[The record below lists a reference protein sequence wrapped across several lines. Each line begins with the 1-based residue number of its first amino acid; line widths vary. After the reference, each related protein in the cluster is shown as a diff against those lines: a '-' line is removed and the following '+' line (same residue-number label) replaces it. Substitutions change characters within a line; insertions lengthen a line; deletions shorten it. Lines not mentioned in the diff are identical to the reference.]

1 MDVEAA
7 KAPVEAPQPAPSR
20 QKLDMKAHPYL
31 KNRIAKVLEFI
42 DRGAFGA
49 VFLGELENLFG
60 LVAERVWLGE
70 SSLAPLLGIAAADI
84 EARHSDPE
92 LRHELYVASHER
104 WSEYRRLKAETP
116 EIAAEKY
123 HDILQYIDPALSSR
137 QVAIK
142 VLRPAVESA
151 GDADME
157 KRMAELMKSQFLRES
172 RLLNALKHR
181 NIVGFYGLVDD
192 PHYGLCMILEYLN
205 GVTLADGLAKGR
217 MPADVAVELALG
229 VAEALRYCHTDPSH
243 PPVLHRDLKPGNI
256 MIVSEDTGMR
266 PVLIDFGIGKFDG
279 PGQTQLTM
287 PGSISGTPRYM
298 APEQWEGDS
307 TKITPATDMY
317 ALSLVLFEMLA
328 GEPAYGTDDD
338 ISALR
343 TSALNP
349 RLPHPKGL
357 RDFEHL
363 KGISRR
369 LEDLVEIGRLKDPAK
384 RWTMSEFIR
393 QAKTI
398 FETRVFEQPPEPPA
412 SLTELHIEK
421 KIHDWRSQQI
431 DTRIH
436 FLKIQEGILET
447 SQLMRERRFEAA
459 SAKSLQ
465 LAKEVL
471 PLPKRYD
478 PLKQALLRRMTVLAW
493 LEYRA
498 GLYPEL
504 PRLLDGA
511 RSLLAPLAAGDN
523 DLVTTRFRFVERLF
537 EPHKAVVMAL
547 NIIQANFVNDVRTAL
562 AGHPDPGQLRDL
574 QGRVETGKAMFA
586 SLDPHRVGQAAHKRT
601 ARELEELTCALANL
615 MEAGGA
621 AAK

>member
-1 MDVEAA
+1 M
-7 KAPVEAPQPAPSR
+7 PAVSR
-20 QKLDMKAHPYL
+20 QKLDMAAHPYL
-31 KNRIAKVLEFI
+31 KNRIAHVVEFI

-70 SSLAPLLGIAAADI
+70 SALAPLLGIPAADL

-104 WSEYRRLKAETP
+104 WTEYRRLKTEAPAVAE
-116 EIAAEKY
+116 EKF

-142 VLRPAVESA
+142 VLRPALGTT
-151 GDADME
+151 GDAE
-157 KRMAELMKSQFLRES
+157 QEQRVAELMKSQFLRES
-172 RLLNALKHR
+172 RLLNSLKHR

-205 GVTLADGLAKGR
+205 GVTLHDGLAKGR
-217 MPADVAVELALG
+217 MPPDKAVELALG
-229 VAEALRYCHTDPSH
+229 IAEALRYCHVDPSH

-307 TKITPATDMY
+307 TKISPATDMY

-328 GEPAYGTDDD
+328 GEPAYGTGDD

-343 TSALNP
+343 SSALNP

-384 RWTMSEFIR
+384 RWTMNEFIL
-393 QAKTI
+393 QARTI
-398 FETRVFEQPPEPPA
+398 FQTRIFEQPPEVPS

-436 FLKIQEGILET
+436 YLHVQEGIAET
-447 SQLMRERRFEAA
+447 SQLMRERRFDEA
-459 SAKSLQ
+459 SAKARQ
-465 LAKEVL
+465 LTKDVL

-478 PLKQALLRRMTVLAW
+478 PLKKELLRRMTVLAW

-511 RSLLAPLAAGDN
+511 RLLLAPLAAADN
-523 DLVTTRFRFVERLF
+523 DLVTLRFRFVERLF

-547 NIIQANFVNDVRTAL
+547 NVIQTNFVNDVRTAL
-562 AGHPDPGQLRDL
+562 AALGATPDPAQLRDL

-586 SLDPHRVGQAAHKRT
+586 SLDAHRVGQAAHKRT
-601 ARELEELTCALANL
+601 AREIEELTCALANL
-615 MEAGGA
+615 LDAGA